1 MFYVRHI
8 STDQGVF
15 RRIDHQSK
23 GAGQPGSQKGN
34 CMARKL
40 RKTGID
46 IIRDVPWGTHICQ
59 FYRTVEDLTEIVV
72 PYFRAGIENNELC
85 LWVVSEP
92 LAAHDAKK
100 ALRSAVP
107 GFDSCMDKGQ
117 IEIISYDRWYTRDG
131 RFASRQVLDAWTA
144 KLRHALSAG
153 YDGLRLSGN
162 TLWLEVGEW
171 KDFIAY
177 EKEIEDTIA
186 GKRMI
191 ALCTFCIDRCGAAD
205 VIDVVSSHQYA
216 IIRRDGGWKVIENAS
231 RKTIARELQK
241 REKELRRT
249 NELLSAILN
258 STHVLIACM
267 DPQADLI
274 MVNRVYAQA
283 DGKEPDFFPGRNH
296 FELYP
301 DEESEAAFR
310 KVVATG
316 EPYHACARPFAYNGH
331 PERGVS
337 YWDWSMEPV
346 KDGEG
351 RVKMV
356 VLSLHDVTAQ
366 VRARMEV
373 YASEERYRSLFNS
386 MTEGFALHEIVTDE
400 SGKPVDYRFLDVNPA
415 FEKLTG
421 LQREEVVGKTM
432 YEVFPGNDPSWV
444 DIYSTVALTGERVQ
458 FEKYSESLDHYFEI
472 SAYCPEP
479 NRFASI
485 FIDITKRRKVE
496 KELLRH
502 RKQLEELVM
511 ARTAELEERNKKLRA
526 EILERRKAE
535 DEKKKIEAQLLQAQ
549 KMEALGRFAG
559 GIAHD
564 LNNVLYPVIINT
576 EMLLE
581 DTEPDTSHH
590 ELLRQ
595 TLFAAH
601 RQRDLIQKILSF
613 SRLSGENFSPIRVSP
628 LFEETI
634 GFLRSSIPSTI
645 EIRSRI
651 DVSADVI
658 IGDPIQ
664 IQQVIINLCKNASDA
679 MESQRGSIEL
689 SLTNTCLEPA
699 HSRPGML
706 SGDCLELRVSDTGS
720 GMSREMLE
728 RIFDPFFTTKAQGKG
743 SGMGLSIVHGIV
755 KSHRGEITVES
766 EPGRGSTFAVYLP
779 LYSGEAQAVSRHP
792 GKGHSGAG
800 GLREK
805 KRILLIDDEE
815 IVLSSLQR
823 VLNRS
828 GCRVDTAKSGPEAL
842 VAFMQNPGG
851 FDLVITDQTMPGM
864 TGLELSQKIR
874 EMRPDIPVILCT
886 GYRDV
891 IEERDAASIGIREIL
906 VKPTGTR
913 ELRSA
918 IRRALSQ
925 QARYRARPSPSRRP
939 LHARPGTG
947 ER

>member
-1 MFYVRHI
+1 M
-8 STDQGVF
+8 
-15 RRIDHQSK
+15 
-23 GAGQPGSQKGN
+23 
-34 CMARKL
+34 
-40 RKTGID
+40 
-46 IIRDVPWGTHICQ
+46 
-59 FYRTVEDLTEIVV
+59 
-72 PYFRAGIENNELC
+72 
-85 LWVVSEP
+85 
-92 LAAHDAKK
+92 
-100 ALRSAVP
+100 
-107 GFDSCMDKGQ
+107 
-117 IEIISYDRWYTRDG
+117 
-131 RFASRQVLDAWTA
+131 
-144 KLRHALSAG
+144 
-153 YDGLRLSGN
+153 
-162 TLWLEVGEW
+162 
-171 KDFIAY
+171 
-177 EKEIEDTIA
+177 
-186 GKRMI
+186 
-191 ALCTFCIDRCGAAD
+191 
-205 VIDVVSSHQYA
+205 
-216 IIRRDGGWKVIENAS
+216 
-231 RKTIARELQK
+231 
-241 REKELRRT
+241 
-249 NELLSAILN
+249 
-258 STHVLIACM
+258 
-267 DPQADLI
+267 
-274 MVNRVYAQA
+274 
-283 DGKEPDFFPGRNH
+283 
-296 FELYP
+296 
-301 DEESEAAFR
+301 
-310 KVVATG
+310 ATG

-432 YEVFPGNDPSWV
+432 YEVLPGNDPSWV

-664 IQQVIINLCKNASDA
+664 IQQVIMNLCKNASDA

-766 EPGRGSTFAVYLP
+766 EPGKGSTFAVYLP

-792 GKGHSGAG
+792 GKGRSGAG

-891 IEERDAASIGIREIL
+891 LEERDAASIGIREIL